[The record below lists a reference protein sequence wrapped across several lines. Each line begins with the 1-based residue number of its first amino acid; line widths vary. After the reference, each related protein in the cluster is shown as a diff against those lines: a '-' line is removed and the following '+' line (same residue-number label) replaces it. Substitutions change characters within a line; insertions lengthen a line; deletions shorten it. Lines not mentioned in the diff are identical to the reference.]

1 MPFPSAVDTGRAA
14 RLARCRALAGLAAT
28 LVLGSCGGG
37 GSDAADTPSALAT
50 GDSATAPAPA
60 PNPPPPPPPPSPPPA
75 PTPAPAPAPAPAS
88 STASATCG
96 LADFATQALQRINAL
111 RAGGANCGGTP
122 YAPAAALTWQPQLDA
137 AAAGHSAD
145 MAARNYFSHT
155 SPEGV
160 GPGTRITNAGYV
172 WRTYGENIAAGYGS
186 VEAVVAAWTASPG
199 HCTNLMNP
207 NVQHMALAC
216 VRATGGSYPTYWTL
230 NLAAPR

>member
-1 MPFPSAVDTGRAA
+1 MLSTTLADPARAE
-14 RLARCRALAGLAAT
+14 RLARCRTLAGLAAALT
-28 LVLGSCGGG
+28 LGACGGG
-37 GSDAADTPSALAT
+37 GGDPAADAPPPLAS

-60 PNPPPPPPPPSPPPA
+60 PGPAPAPSPTPAPPPA
-75 PTPAPAPAPAPAS
+75 PGGA
-88 STASATCG
+88 TASATCG
-96 LADFATQALQRINAL
+96 LADFAAQALQRINAL
-111 RAGGANCGGTP
+111 RASGATCGSTA
-122 YAPAAALTWQPQLDA
+122 YAPAPALAWQAQLDA

-186 VEAVVAAWTASPG
+186 VAAVVAAWTASPG
-199 HCTNLMNP
+199 HCANLMNP
-207 NVQHMALAC
+207 NVRHLALAC
-216 VRATGGSYPTYWTL
+216 VRTNAAAYPTYWTL